1 MIKIIIKNRFI
12 VLMDILAIIIAR
24 TIASVMLFAEMELD
38 FVSTGGIYMAL
49 VVLMHVISGIYKIAW
64 NYSGAKELIKLFGV
78 NVLTV
83 LILFGL
89 NELLVYADI
98 IDQPFRRVNAGI
110 AAVSVL
116 IMMLIRLVV
125 KELYKHFTTKSIS
138 HSTSEK
144 RNKNRVLIIGAGDAA
159 GIIIKSF
166 FDSSESAYEMV
177 GLIDDDKAKQG
188 KYFYGIKVLGDRN
201 DIVSV
206 CEDKDIDSIIMA
218 IPAAYAKDRLEILK
232 ICQLTKCKVKTIPN
246 VCDMLNSSDD
256 LKIRSVHIEDLL
268 ERDPVVLDNNAID
281 ELVKNKT
288 VLVSGGGGSIGSELC
303 RQIMR
308 FSPKKLII
316 VDIYE
321 NNAYD
326 IQMELNDKYPN
337 NKPLVLIASIRDRER
352 LRGIFGQYRPDVV
365 FHAAAHKH
373 VPLMEQSPGEA
384 IKNNVF
390 GTYNMAKT
398 ADEFDVKKFVMIST
412 DKAVNP
418 TNIMGASK
426 RLCEMIVQCME
437 RISKTDFVAVRF
449 GNVLGSNGSVIPL
462 FKRQIAEGGPV
473 KVTHRDVT
481 RFFMTIPEA
490 AQLVIQAA
498 CYAKGGEIFVLDMGK
513 PVRIYDLAEN
523 IIRLSGYTP
532 NVDIKIEIVGLR
544 PGEKL
549 YEELLMAEEGLEKT
563 QHSKIFVGRP
573 YVMEMD
579 ALEEKLVL
587 LCSAVDSKDNEKIRD
602 IMEEVVPTYIR
613 DNEKFNSDYQNQ
625 RETAKI

>member
-587 LCSAVDSKDNEKIRD
+587 LRSAVDSKDNEKIRD